1 VGQRLTLISTHLSD
15 CTHRDAT
22 MTATIGTG
30 PVVREGT
37 ATAGGGTPSRPRRDR
52 PLINYGH
59 WWWALP
65 AIVMVLLIHYIATA
79 GGAFYAFTNWTGIGD
94 FDFVGL
100 DNFKRIFED
109 PALIG
114 SLKNT
119 LFLAFGFLILTNVLG
134 LLLALALNRSLKTR
148 YLLRVLLFMPV
159 VLSPLAVSYIWK
171 FIFDFKG
178 PLNSFLGWFGM
189 EPKVWLADPT
199 LSLWAVLVVMTW
211 QTTGMCMVIYLAG
224 LATVSQDIEEAAA
237 LDGAS
242 TWRRFRNITVPSIR
256 PSIAIAS
263 TLMLVQGL
271 RVFDQVMALT
281 GGGPAGATE
290 TLATQVYKQTF
301 ALSNF
306 GFGAALALV
315 LTLVILVFSV
325 LQQAATKDRS

>member
-1 VGQRLTLISTHLSD
+1 
-15 CTHRDAT
+15 
-22 MTATIGTG
+22 MTATIGAT
-30 PVVREGT
+30 PAVREGT
-37 ATAGGGTPSRPRRDR
+37 TTAGGGKTSRPRNGR
-52 PLINYGH
+52 PLVRYGY

-65 AIVMVLLIHYIATA
+65 AILMVLAIHYIATA
-79 GGAFYAFTNWTGIGD
+79 GGAFYAFTDWTGIGD
-94 FDFVGL
+94 FNFIGL
-100 DNFKRIFED
+100 ENFQRIFEN

-119 LFLAFGFLILTNVLG
+119 LFLAFGFLILTNVVG
-134 LLLALALNRSLKTR
+134 LALALALNRTLKTR
-148 YLLRVLLFMPV
+148 YFLRVVFFMPV

-171 FIFDFKG
+171 FIFDFNG
-178 PLNSFLGWFGM
+178 PLNDVIGWFGM
-189 EPKVWLADPT
+189 EPKTWLADPN
-199 LSLWAVLVVMTW
+199 LALWAILVVMAW

-224 LATVSQDIEEAAA
+224 LATVPPDIEEAAA
-237 LDGAS
+237 LDGAG
-242 TWRRFRNITVPSIR
+242 TWRRFRYITVPSIR

-306 GFGAALALV
+306 GFGAALALL
-315 LTLVILVFSV
+315 LTLIMLVFSV
-325 LQQAATKDRS
+325 LQTQATKDRS

>member
-1 VGQRLTLISTHLSD
+1 
-15 CTHRDAT
+15 
-22 MTATIGTG
+22 
-30 PVVREGT
+30 
-37 ATAGGGTPSRPRRDR
+37 
-52 PLINYGH
+52 
-59 WWWALP
+59 
-65 AIVMVLLIHYIATA
+65 MVLLIHYIATA

-100 DNFKRIFED
+100 DNFTRIFED

-119 LFLAFGFLILTNVLG
+119 LFLAFGFLVLTNVFG
-134 LLLALALNRSLKTR
+134 LMLALALNRTLKSR

-171 FIFDFKG
+171 FIFDFNG
-178 PLNSFLGWFGM
+178 PMNSVIGWFGA
-189 EPKVWLADPT
+189 EPKVWLADPD
-199 LSLWAVLVVMTW
+199 LSLWAVLIVMAW

-224 LATVSQDIEEAAA
+224 LATVSQEIEEAAA
-237 LDGAS
+237 LDGAG
-242 TWRRFRNITVPSIR
+242 TWRRFRSITVPSIR

-306 GFGAALALV
+306 GFGAALALL

-325 LQQAATKDRS
+325 LQQVATRDRS

>member
-1 VGQRLTLISTHLSD
+1 
-15 CTHRDAT
+15 
-22 MTATIGTG
+22 MTATMGTPQDTG
-30 PVVREGT
+30 PVVRGT
-37 ATAGGGTPSRPRRDR
+37 VPTAGGGVPPRPRNGR
-52 PLINYGH
+52 PLVRYGY

-65 AIVMVLLIHYIATA
+65 AVLMVLAIHYIATA
-79 GGAFYAFTNWTGIGD
+79 GGAFYAFTDWTGIGD
-94 FDFVGL
+94 FEFIGL
-100 DNFKRIFED
+100 DNFVRIFED

-119 LFLAFGFLILTNVLG
+119 LFLAFGFLILTNVIGLG
-134 LLLALALNRSLKTR
+134 LALALNRTLKTR
-148 YLLRVLLFMPV
+148 YFLRVVFFMPV

-171 FIFDFKG
+171 FIFDFNG
-178 PLNSFLGWFGM
+178 PLNDVIGWLGI
-189 EPKVWLADPT
+189 EPKIWLADPT
-199 LSLWAVLVVMTW
+199 LALWAILVVMAW

-224 LATVSQDIEEAAA
+224 LATVPPDIEEAAA
-237 LDGAS
+237 LDGAG
-242 TWRRFRNITVPSIR
+242 TWRRFRHITVPSIR

-306 GFGAALALV
+306 GFGAALALL
-315 LTLVILVFSV
+315 LTLIMLVFSV
-325 LQQAATKDRS
+325 LQTQATKDRS